1 MSKEENLPLF
11 DGIREEWEARARVGT
26 LMDLLEVKFGKV
38 PDDLRNQLSEL
49 KDTETIKDTIRKVVN
64 AETVDKFSK
73 LPKN

>member
-1 MSKEENLPLF
+1 
-11 DGIREEWEARARVGT
+11 
-26 LMDLLEVKFGKV
+26 MDLLEVKFGKV